1 MINSLPIKLFLNLF
15 MIFIMTS
22 FFLGLMILFIFT
34 YIFLS
39 LIYFVNNKKFASFHH
54 ICMVSPALFLY
65 LSKAKKIF
73 CLTTNNS
80 HFACIVMLLL
90 LISFGCIETDP
101 GPNTG
106 TRTLSFAVWNLDS
119 LPARNFAR
127 IPFIESL
134 QDLYKFDFFAV
145 CESSLNDSISN
156 DDIHVHSFSP
166 DPFRA
171 DKIAG
176 AHNGGVCLY
185 YKEDLPIKRRSD
197 LELLSETIV
206 VEILL
211 KNKKKYF
218 LLYHIDILIHL
229 LRKQISIFHPLILF

>member
-156 DDIHVHSFSP
+156 DDIHVHGFSP

-176 AHNGGVCLY
+176 AF
-185 YKEDLPIKRRSD
+185 I
-197 LELLSETIV
+197 I
-206 VEILL
+206 
-211 KNKKKYF
+211 
-218 LLYHIDILIHL
+218 
-229 LRKQISIFHPLILF
+229 RKIFP